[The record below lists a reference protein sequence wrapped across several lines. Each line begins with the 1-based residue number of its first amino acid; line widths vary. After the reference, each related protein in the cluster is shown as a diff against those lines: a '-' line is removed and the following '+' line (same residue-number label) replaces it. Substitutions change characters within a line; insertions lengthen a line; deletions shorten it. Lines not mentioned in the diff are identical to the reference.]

1 MNESNAQL
9 NEALESMD
17 QGILDRIRE
26 NETEYHQAVMKY
38 LKDKEEELRTVLR
51 RLDQKN
57 NQFDGK
63 DLLIGKLHA
72 LVNKIESDGQALLGR
87 IRTSET
93 K

>member
-1 MNESNAQL
+1 
-9 NEALESMD
+9 
-17 QGILDRIRE
+17 
-26 NETEYHQAVMKY
+26 MKY

-87 IRTSET
+87 MRTNET
-93 K
+93 KNKEIKETVDEMNRDKAFIVEKIRKEKRKGR

>member
-1 MNESNAQL
+1 MNDSNAQL

>member
-1 MNESNAQL
+1 
-9 NEALESMD
+9 MD

-87 IRTSET
+87 IRTNET